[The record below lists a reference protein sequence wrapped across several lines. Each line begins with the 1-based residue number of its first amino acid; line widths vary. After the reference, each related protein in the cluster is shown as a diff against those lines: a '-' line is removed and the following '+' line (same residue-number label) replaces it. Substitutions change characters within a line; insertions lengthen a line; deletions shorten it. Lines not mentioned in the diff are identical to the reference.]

1 MKKVT
6 NKSRK
11 IGESS
16 TLQNILKQA
25 KAQEIL
31 SKHGVP
37 CITCPMAKFE
47 IDKLQIGEVCK
58 MYGINLQELLN
69 DLNK

>member
-16 TLQNILKQA
+16 TLQTILKQA